1 MKVIENT
8 RDRLVVRSTPWIMG
22 SVLALIIVVLSGVS
36 LSAFLADDTEKAISS
51 FITGP
56 IFAGVAFALFVRRDE
71 LVLDSDTG
79 TMEIRHATVFRRS
92 VERLDLK
99 HFERASTQ
107 TRYSSGG
114 SDPMRRVALLM
125 TGPHT
130 KDIHNISPVYRGGPD
145 AENAATAIN
154 DWLKADSTAKAK
166 TTPDLT
172 TFDIVM
178 KTPGATKIEVVKV
191 VRRITGLGLTEAKRL
206 IAAGGTIKG
215 HMAKSEAEDMKAQL
229 EAVGAEI
236 ELVSN
241 GSF

>member
-22 SVLALIIVVLSGVS
+22 IILALIVVGLSGVS

-56 IFAGVAFALFVRRDE
+56 IFAGAAFALFVRRDE

-99 HFERASTQ
+99 RFKRASTQ
-107 TRYSSGG
+107 TRYSSEG
-114 SDPMRRVALLM
+114 SSRMQRVALLM
-125 TGPHT
+125 ADPHT
-130 KDIHNISPVYRGGPD
+130 KDIHNISPAYRSGPD

-154 DWLKADSTAKAK
+154 DWLKADSTAKVK
-166 TTPDLT
+166 TAPDHT

-178 KTPGATKIEVVKV
+178 KTTGATKIEVIKV
-191 VRRITGLGLTEAKRL
+191 VHSITGLGLAEAKRL
-206 IAAGGTIKG
+206 IEAGGTIKG
-215 HMAKSEAEDMKAQL
+215 HMARSEAEDMKAQL

-236 ELVSN
+236 ELLSN